1 MANRGSGRE
10 REEQEGGGSPSGFKG
25 ELSPI
30 NSWPFSQCHIG
41 LWGNGSQLSLVP
53 FSRQS
58 RCYKIRWAPC
68 CGAETPS
75 QEAQGQKVPT
85 CLSPTNEP
93 LGWLTSRGNSPVHL
107 YVQAIERASNSKLY
121 RPKSA
126 VEVKNNILMT
136 MDIQSFILV
145 LLQHKLHNV
154 YVFTGLVNFCC
165 YYKQHKKI
173 QNYKI
178 LIFFPPSVSSSLL
191 ESCTLVSNKKNWN
204 DQTNLAVKTRLRS
217 DNSTQTQQENC
228 GLHICYDAILFQWK

>member
-1 MANRGSGRE
+1 MPHWPLGEWESIVIGAIQPSITLLQDPMGSVLWSGNPQPRGTGTK
-10 REEQEGGGSPSGFKG
+10 SPHLF
-25 ELSPI
+25 I
-30 NSWPFSQCHIG
+30 
-41 LWGNGSQLSLVP
+41 
-53 FSRQS
+53 
-58 RCYKIRWAPC
+58 
-68 CGAETPS
+68 
-75 QEAQGQKVPT
+75 
-85 CLSPTNEP
+85 PTNEP

-154 YVFTGLVNFCC
+154 YVFTGLGNFCC

-178 LIFFPPSVSSSLL
+178 LIPPPSFR
-191 ESCTLVSNKKNWN
+191 
-204 DQTNLAVKTRLRS
+204 QFTRELYSR
-217 DNSTQTQQENC
+217 
-228 GLHICYDAILFQWK
+228 F